1 MTAKQRQIDDIWHH
15 LHYICVILIHW
26 TRGTMKIQAI
36 INGVWFWYCHML
48 MLYRVLRCNHAN
60 ILAMPNSDICTGFS
74 WSVTHP
80 TKFAYKP
87 SVCNNTGWTRDAKCF
102 KDVTDAFK
110 NAWTSM
116 AYKKKKSKG
125 NYNSKSKIL
134 IQNIVSSMKGL
145 CYLLTTILLPLKN
158 PPHALIQG
166 FFHKSLKRRTPNIG
180 PSPLSVVVRDR
191 LTGFQDW
198 CTLICLNYKVP
209 EQ

>member
-1 MTAKQRQIDDIWHH
+1 MVYGSDIVTCWCYTEFYVVIMQMSWPC
-15 LHYICVILIHW
+15 LILISVQDFHDLLL
-26 TRGTMKIQAI
+26 TQLRSP
-36 INGVWFWYCHML
+36 IN
-48 MLYRVLRCNHAN
+48 LR
-60 ILAMPNSDICTGFS
+60 
-74 WSVTHP
+74 SVTI
-80 TKFAYKP
+80 
-87 SVCNNTGWTRDAKCF
+87 RDRQEMLN
-102 KDVTDAFK
+102 VSRIRMTDALK